1 MLTPELTVRAL
12 RAAEV
17 CRSLGITQGEIAEA
31 LGASQSQVS
40 RILQAKARRASRLF
54 EEVCLYVE
62 RHGGGI
68 TADAV
73 RANEELIGALQST
86 WDGSAAHA
94 RALSAVIRSLGVLGS
109 AQVSMHS
116 EARGSEAC

>member
-1 MLTPELTVRAL
+1 MLNPELLARAIRVSETC
-12 RAAEV
+12 RA
-17 CRSLGITQGEIAEA
+17 LGITQSEIAET

-40 RILQAKARRASRLF
+40 RILQAKVQRASRLF

-62 RHGGGI
+62 RRSVGV

-73 RANEELIGALQST
+73 RANDDLIEALQFT

-94 RALSAVIRSLGVLGS
+94 RALSVVIRSLSVLRL
-109 AQVSMHS
+109 APDTRVSD
-116 EARGSEAC
+116 EGKGAC